1 MHPRCIA
8 SNLHRSHFEKRTVN
22 LERMGCTV
30 TETRLICSIRPED
43 RTNFTL
49 VHRSSPDEVNLKKHI
64 DDVRMHLDPI
74 YFLILASDSIS
85 LTSSSGISNT
95 ANTAPVIQSPD
106 ILSVSYVAKSLREDT
121 AFE

>member
-1 MHPRCIA
+1 
-8 SNLHRSHFEKRTVN
+8 
-22 LERMGCTV
+22 
-30 TETRLICSIRPED
+30 
-43 RTNFTL
+43 
-49 VHRSSPDEVNLKKHI
+49 
-64 DDVRMHLDPI
+64 MHLDPI

>member
-1 MHPRCIA
+1 MHGCRNTTYLFHT
-8 SNLHRSHFEKRTVN
+8 SRRSYKFHA
-22 LERMGCTV
+22 
-30 TETRLICSIRPED
+30 
-43 RTNFTL
+43 
-49 VHRSSPDEVNLKKHI
+49 RSQIISRRSKFNKKHI